1 MIEEILLQP
10 SLETRTCH
18 KRDTRRDICG
28 WDINVIN
35 LPDPASKVVN
45 SVLNKYVKYLL
56 CFSYISGH

>member
-35 LPDPASKVVN
+35 LPDPAYKVVH
-45 SVLNKYVKYLL
+45 SVFEQICKVSSML
-56 CFSYISGH
+56 